1 MKYILLTSEFLGSG
15 LAARSLVDA
24 LPEHQLLGV
33 CVSAARRNGA
43 YIHGVIR
50 RSGLRC
56 AAYYLAVGYLYQY
69 VQFGIARVLQMRGR
83 PRRPL
88 TLAALTSQLRVPL
101 IYVGDLRDPRVL
113 SCAERLAPDLFVSVL
128 FEQRLPASLLRVPRY
143 GSVNVHPSLL
153 PEFAG
158 RAPAIMALAAGRET
172 IGVTLHLMNEELDA
186 GAILAQHTISV
197 GERDTVLTA
206 QVKLVRRGMEA
217 LPAVMRDLASGNM
230 VSWPQDLMKRSYF
243 SEPDR
248 RTMRE
253 LRRRGRR
260 LFRIGEYLR
269 LCADTLG
276 P

>member
-1 MKYILLTSEFLGSG
+1 MKYVLLTSEFLGSG

-24 LPEHQLLGV
+24 LPEHQLLAV
-33 CVSAARRNGA
+33 WVSAARRNGA
-43 YIHGVIR
+43 YIRGVVR

-56 AAYYLAVGYLYQY
+56 AAYYLAVGYLYRY
-69 VQFGIARVLQMRGR
+69 VQAAIARVLQMRGR

-88 TLAALTSQLRVPL
+88 TLAALTSQLGIPL
-101 IYVGDLRDPRVL
+101 ISFGALRDPHLV

-172 IGVTLHLMNEELDA
+172 LGVTLHLMNEELDA
-186 GAILAQHTISV
+186 GDILAQHTISV
-197 GERDTVLTA
+197 GVRESVLIT
-206 QVKLVRRGMEA
+206 QVKLVQRGMEA
-217 LPAVMRDLASGNM
+217 LPAVMENLASGKA
-230 VSWPQDLMKRSYF
+230 VSSPQDLTKRTYS

-260 LFRIGEYLR
+260 LFRLGEYLR
-269 LCADTLG
+269 LCAETLG
-276 P
+276 

>member
-1 MKYILLTSEFLGSG
+1 MKYVLLTSEFLGSR
-15 LAARSLVDA
+15 LAVRSLVNA

-43 YIHGVIR
+43 YIRSVVR

-56 AAYYLAVGYLYQY
+56 AGYYLAVGYLYRY
-69 VQFGIARVLQMRGR
+69 VQAAIARVLQMRGR
-83 PRRPL
+83 PRPPL
-88 TLAALTSQLRVPL
+88 TLAALTSQLGIPL
-101 IYVGDLRDPRVL
+101 LSVGDLRDPQIL
-113 SCAERLAPDLFVSVL
+113 SCVERLTPDLLVSVL

-158 RAPAIMALAAGRET
+158 RAPVIMALAAGRAT
-172 IGVTLHLMNEELDA
+172 LGVTLHLMNEELDA
-186 GAILAQHTISV
+186 GNILAQHTISV
-197 GERDTVLTA
+197 GERDSVLTT

-217 LPAVMRDLASGNM
+217 LPAVMEDLASGKA
-230 VSWPQDLMKRSYF
+230 VSWQQDLTKRTYF

-253 LRRRGRR
+253 LKGRRRR
-260 LFRIGEYLR
+260 LFRLGEYLR

-276 P
+276 

>member
-1 MKYILLTSEFLGSG
+1 MKYVLLTSEFLGSG

-24 LPEHQLLGV
+24 LPEHQLLAV
-33 CVSAARRNGA
+33 WVSGARRDVA
-43 YIHGVIR
+43 YIRSVVR

-56 AAYYLAVGYLYQY
+56 AAYYLAVGYLYRY
-69 VQFGIARVLQMRGR
+69 VQAAIARVLQVRGR
-83 PRRPL
+83 PRPPL
-88 TLAALTSQLRVPL
+88 TLAALTSQLGIPL
-101 IYVGDLRDPRVL
+101 IYVGDLRDPQLL

-143 GSVNVHPSLL
+143 ASVNVHPSLL
-153 PEFAG
+153 PKFAG

-172 IGVTLHLMNEELDA
+172 LGVTLHLMNEELDA
-186 GAILAQHTISV
+186 GDILAQHTISV
-197 GERDTVLTA
+197 GERDSVLTT

-217 LPAVMRDLASGNM
+217 LPAVMENLASGKV
-230 VSWPQDLMKRSYF
+230 VSWPQDLTKRTYS

-260 LFRIGEYLR
+260 LFRLGEFLR

-276 P
+276 

>member
-1 MKYILLTSEFLGSG
+1 MKYVLLTSEFLGSG

-33 CVSAARRNGA
+33 CVSAARRDVA
-43 YIHGVIR
+43 YIRSVVR

-56 AAYYLAVGYLYQY
+56 AGYYLAVGYLYRY
-69 VQFGIARVLQMRGR
+69 VQAAIARVLQMRGR
-83 PRRPL
+83 PRPPL
-88 TLAALTSQLRVPL
+88 TLTALTSQLGIPL
-101 IYVGDLRDPRVL
+101 IFVGDPQIL
-113 SCAERLAPDLFVSVL
+113 SCVERLTPDLLVSVL
-128 FEQRLPASLLRVPRY
+128 FEQRLPASLLRVLRY

-158 RAPAIMALAAGRET
+158 RAPVIMALAAGRAT
-172 IGVTLHLMNEELDA
+172 LGVTLHLMNEELDA
-186 GAILAQHTISV
+186 GNILTQHTISV
-197 GERDTVLTA
+197 GERDSVLTT

-217 LPAVMRDLASGNM
+217 LPAVMENLASGKA
-230 VSWPQDLMKRSYF
+230 VSWPQDLTKRTYS

-260 LFRIGEYLR
+260 LFRLGEFLR

-276 P
+276 